1 MYNDG
6 NDVTTPGNI
15 LVIMGIS
22 NYQELMFTNRPSES
36 DKCTDGGEASQ
47 KWNEH
52 NKRREEMQEIHG
64 NPFLFDIQSMFHRV
78 E

>member
-6 NDVTTPGNI
+6 NGVTTPGNI

-22 NYQELMFTNRPSES
+22 NYQKLMFTNRPAES

-52 NKRREEMQEIHG
+52 NNLRGK
-64 NPFLFDIQSMFHRV
+64 
-78 E
+78 

>member
-6 NDVTTPGNI
+6 NGVTTPGNI

-22 NYQELMFTNRPSES
+22 NYQELMFTNRPAES

-47 KWNEH
+47 K
-52 NKRREEMQEIHG
+52 
-64 NPFLFDIQSMFHRV
+64 
-78 E
+78 